1 MKIDFVH
8 RQSAHCESGVTANL
22 LHHYGIDI
30 SEAMAFGIGA
40 GLFFGYLP
48 FIKVNRLPLTTF
60 RCEVGGIFKRLTRW
74 FGLQVRWQKFR
85 DPEKAMDALDR
96 KIDEGVPVGCRTGGY
111 WLPYFP
117 PAFRFHFNMHNLVVI
132 GREDDH
138 YIISDPVF
146 PDLERCHRKDLMKAR
161 FAKGAMAPRGTM
173 YYLTRVPETVPISGS
188 IQNGIRIVCRR
199 MLHTPGP
206 LIGVKGIRY
215 LARQVTKWPDKLGER
230 KASLYVTQLIRMQE
244 ELGTGGGG
252 FRFMYAAF
260 LQEAAQQLQAPV
272 LQDLSYKMTEV
283 GDLWREFAVIG
294 ARNCK
299 GRAGIN
305 DSYASMTRIL
315 MECANREED
324 IYRKLLPA
332 IRQKSSARQA
342 VA

>member
-1 MKIDFVH
+1 MMKIDFEH
-8 RQSAHCESGVTANL
+8 RQAAHCESGVTSNL

-48 FIKVNRLPLTTF
+48 FIKVNKLPLTTF
-60 RCEVGGIFKRLTRW
+60 RCEVGGIFKRLTKR
-74 FGLQVRWQKFR
+74 FGFQVQWQKFR
-85 DPEKAMDALDR
+85 DPEKAMEALDR
-96 KIDEGVPVGCRTGGY
+96 KIAEGIPVGCRTGGY

-132 GREDDH
+132 GRENDH

-146 PDLERCHRKDLMKAR
+146 PDLERCHRKDLIKAR
-161 FAKGAMAPRGTM
+161 FAKGAMAPKGTM
-173 YYLTRVPETVPISGS
+173 YYLTRTPDQVEVADAIKK
-188 IQNGIRIVCRR
+188 GIRIVCRR

-206 LIGVKGIRY
+206 LMGVKGIRY
-215 LARQVTKWPDKLGER
+215 LARQVAKWPVKLGER

-260 LQEAAQQLQAPV
+260 LQEASQLLQSAQLE
-272 LQDLSYKMTEV
+272 DLSDKMTAA

-299 GRAGIN
+299 GRAGEN
-305 DSYASMTRIL
+305 DSYAEMARIL
-315 MECANREED
+315 MQCADREED
-324 IYRKLLPA
+324 IYRRLLPI
-332 IRQKSSARQA
+332 IR
-342 VA
+342 